1 MHSLLKLKIITPQ
14 KVVLEEEVLAV
25 TAPSHSGEITVLP
38 HHTNLFTLLD
48 EGIVKIK
55 KEGDEDY
62 LAIGGGYLETNGE
75 NINIL
80 VSRAYGQDEID
91 EKLVE
96 EAAIKARSILKDSK
110 DAVERQQANAVIRRS
125 LIDSRL
131 IKKRKGR
138 NLLFI

>member
-1 MHSLLKLKIITPQ
+1 M
-14 KVVLEEEVLAV
+14 
-25 TAPSHSGEITVLP
+25 
-38 HHTNLFTLLD
+38 LFRS
-48 EGIVKIK
+48 
-55 KEGDEDY
+55 
-62 LAIGGGYLETNGE
+62 YLETNGE

-138 NLLFI
+138 NL